1 MPYTGIRKGNYYIQG
16 DRMTR
21 KDYQL
26 IAECIRRSVQEIK
39 DTYGNSNIEDIESH
53 MAVAISV
60 TIGHL
65 QRGLQQDNPNFK
77 PDTFYRACAI
87 EITSI

>member
-1 MPYTGIRKGNYYIQG
+1 
-16 DRMTR
+16 MTR

-26 IAECIRRSVQEIK
+26 IAECIRRSVQEVK
-39 DTYGNSNIEDIESH
+39 DIYGESDIEDIEAH
-53 MAVAISV
+53 MAGAIAI
-60 TIGHL
+60 TIRHL

>member
-1 MPYTGIRKGNYYIQG
+1 
-16 DRMTR
+16 MTR

-26 IAECIRRSVQEIK
+26 IAECVRRSVQELK
-39 DTYGNSNIEDIESH
+39 DTYGESDIKDIESH

-60 TIGHL
+60 TIRHL

-77 PDTFYRACAI
+77 PDTFYKACAI
-87 EITSI
+87 